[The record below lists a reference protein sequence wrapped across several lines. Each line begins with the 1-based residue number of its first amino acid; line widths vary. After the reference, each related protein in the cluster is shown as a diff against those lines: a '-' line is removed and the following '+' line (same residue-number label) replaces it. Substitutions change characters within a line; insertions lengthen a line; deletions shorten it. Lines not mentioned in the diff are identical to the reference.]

1 MSTAIGQLPVGV
13 NGKVSRDIFMGT
25 VSLRGIT
32 PEDIPLLWKWLQEY
46 PHQNFDDYG
55 PKVIEEFEVELIRRM
70 QRNTVYV
77 IALQNHKPVGCIGYE
92 KETPRTGSFRGICFA
107 KSVHRTG
114 VAAFAVKHFLRSIFN
129 AGTEKVS
136 ACYFSD
142 NLPIKNFLK
151 KQGFGLEGTLMAHTM
166 RRGVPTKMSLVA
178 LHKKNFMEKV

>member
-1 MSTAIGQLPVGV
+1 MSTAIGQLPVGL
-13 NGKVSRDIFMGT
+13 NGKPRDIPMGT
-25 VSLRGIT
+25 VTLRGIT
-32 PEDIPLLWKWLQEY
+32 PEDVPLLWKWLQEY

-55 PKVIEEFEVELIRRM
+55 PKVFEEFQGELIERM
-70 QRNTVYV
+70 GRGFLFT
-77 IALQNHKPVGCIGYE
+77 IALHNDKPVGCIGYV
-92 KETPRTGSFRGICFA
+92 KESPRTGSFRGICFA

-114 VAAFAVKHFLRSIFN
+114 VAAFAVKNFLRLVFS
-129 AGTEKVS
+129 AGVEKIS

-178 LHKKNFMEKV
+178 LHKKNFMEKA

>member
-1 MSTAIGQLPVGV
+1 MPVAA
-13 NGKVSRDIFMGT
+13 NGTKKVPRGTFMGT

-32 PEDIPLLWKWLQEY
+32 PDDVPLLWKWLNEY

-55 PKVIEEFEVELIRRM
+55 PRSIEEFEVEMISKI
-70 QRNTVYV
+70 QRGEVFV
-77 IALQNHKPVGCIGYE
+77 VALHNGQPVGCIGYA

-114 VAAFAVKHFLRSIFN
+114 VAAFAVKHFLKSVFS
-129 AGTEKVS
+129 AGTDKVS
-136 ACYFSD
+136 ATYFSD
-142 NLPIKNFLK
+142 NMAIKNFLK

-178 LHKKNFMEKV
+178 LHKKNFAEMVS